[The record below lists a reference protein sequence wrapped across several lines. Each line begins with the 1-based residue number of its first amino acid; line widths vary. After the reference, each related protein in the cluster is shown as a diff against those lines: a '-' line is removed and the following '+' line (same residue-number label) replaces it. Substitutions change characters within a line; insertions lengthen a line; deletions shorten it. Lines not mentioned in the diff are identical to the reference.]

1 MPGHFPGK
9 DDFSELRL
17 DQIRHGSVLVLSK
30 SEQLSS
36 EETAVYRQEL
46 QELAPEAEI
55 ITGDYKKRPADW
67 FRSLLESGED

>member
-30 SEQLSS
+30 SEQLSP

-55 ITGDYKKRPADW
+55 ITGDYKNGPQTGSGACWK
-67 FRSLLESGED
+67 SGED